1 MSKPTI
7 IDPNLSKLSASVNDR
22 LLSANALMCYR
33 QNSVKIFL
41 RMRGVYLMEE
51 VLEQV
56 DRQRIVELAR
66 NLADI
71 VSITG
76 EEKEVAEYLGSE
88 FKKLGMQVEY
98 QEVEEGRP
106 NVIGTLKGTGGGAT
120 LMFCAH
126 MDHFDNPQETIVED
140 DRIYGRG
147 LVNMKAAFPC
157 YIEAVAAIQKAGVEL
172 KGDLII
178 SGVVGEIEKAQI
190 GRFQGKS
197 YRGAG
202 VGARYMMDHGVMADM
217 CIIGEPTGL
226 QLQIGNAGLV
236 WARVSVDGK
245 ATKFVLAAAK
255 LAEAIQDW
263 EKEYQRKYKH
273 KFMLPTVQIGAIEGG
288 NPFKPGTR
296 PTTDIFVIVKTLPG
310 TPPLAI
316 KRELEAV
323 CEKVRKR
330 ATDILDTRVDLYLST
345 DGYEISKGEYVV
357 KAMERAHKT
366 VLGQPVPYAKPI
378 RYGITSDGSRIAAYG
393 VPSITYGP
401 GFGTHLVDP
410 TETRAPAEWDT
421 PTGLR
426 RGVGIEN
433 MVNCTKVYALAAL
446 DICNAKKADV
456 AKS

>member
-1 MSKPTI
+1 MACSLA
-7 IDPNLSKLSASVNDR
+7 NL
-22 LLSANALMCYR
+22 
-33 QNSVKIFL
+33 
-41 RMRGVYLMEE
+41 
-51 VLEQV
+51 
-56 DRQRIVELAR
+56 
-66 NLADI
+66 

-76 EEKEVAEYLGSE
+76 EEKEVAEYLGDQFE
-88 FKKLGMQVEY
+88 RFGMQVEY
-98 QEVEEGRP
+98 QEVEENRP
-106 NVIGTLKGTGGGAT
+106 NVIGTLKGSGGGAT

-126 MDHFDNPQETIVED
+126 MDHFDNPQETVVD
-140 DRIYGRG
+140 GDRVYGRG

-157 YIEAVAAIQKAGVEL
+157 YIEAVAALQKAGVQL
-172 KGDLII
+172 RGDLII

-190 GRFQGKS
+190 GRFQGKN

-226 QLQIGNAGLV
+226 QLQIGNAGLL

-255 LAEAIQDW
+255 VAQAIQDW
-263 EKEYQRKYKH
+263 EKEYQRKYPH

-296 PTTDIFVIVKTLPG
+296 PTTDIFVIVKMLPG
-310 TPPLAI
+310 AVPLAI
-316 KRELEAV
+316 KRDLEQV

-330 ATDILDTRVDLYLST
+330 ESDILDIRVELYLT
-345 DGYEISKGEYVV
+345 TPGYEISKSEYVV
-357 KAMERAHKT
+357 KAMERAHKM
-366 VLGQPVPYAKPI
+366 VFNQPVPYAKPI
-378 RYGITSDGSRIAAYG
+378 RYGITSDGSRVAAYG
-393 VPSITYGP
+393 VPAITYGP

-410 TETRAPAEWDT
+410 TETKAGAEWDS
-421 PTGLR
+421 PTGIR

-446 DICNAKKADV
+446 DICNRKKDEV
-456 AKS
+456 AKG

>member
-1 MSKPTI
+1 M
-7 IDPNLSKLSASVNDR
+7 
-22 LLSANALMCYR
+22 
-33 QNSVKIFL
+33 QQ
-41 RMRGVYLMEE
+41 

-56 DRQRIVELAR
+56 DRNRIVDMACSLA
-66 NLADI
+66 NL

-76 EEKEVAEYLGSE
+76 EEKEVAEYLGDQFE
-88 FKKLGMQVEY
+88 RLGMQVEY
-98 QEVEEGRP
+98 QEVEENRP
-106 NVIGTLKGTGGGAT
+106 NVIGTLKGSGGGAT

-126 MDHFDNPQETIVED
+126 MDHFDNPQETVVD
-140 DRIYGRG
+140 GDRVYGRG

-157 YIEAVAAIQKAGVEL
+157 YIEAVAALQKAGVQL
-172 KGDLII
+172 RGDLII

-190 GRFQGKS
+190 GRFQGKN

-226 QLQIGNAGLV
+226 QLQIGNAGLL

-255 LAEAIQDW
+255 VAQAIQDW
-263 EKEYQRKYKH
+263 EKEYQRKYPH

-296 PTTDIFVIVKTLPG
+296 PTTDIFVIVKMLPG
-310 TPPLAI
+310 AVPLAI
-316 KRELEAV
+316 KRDLEQV

-330 ATDILDTRVDLYLST
+330 ESDILDIRVELYLT
-345 DGYEISKGEYVV
+345 TPGYEISKSEYVV
-357 KAMERAHKT
+357 KAMERAHKM
-366 VLGQPVPYAKPI
+366 VFNQPVPYAKPI

-393 VPSITYGP
+393 VPAITYGP

-410 TETRAPAEWDT
+410 TETKAGAEWDS
-421 PTGLR
+421 PTGIR

-446 DICNAKKADV
+446 DICNRKKDEV
-456 AKS
+456 AKG

>member
-1 MSKPTI
+1 M
-7 IDPNLSKLSASVNDR
+7 
-22 LLSANALMCYR
+22 
-33 QNSVKIFL
+33 QQ
-41 RMRGVYLMEE
+41 
-51 VLEQV
+51 VLEAV
-56 DRQRIVELAR
+56 DRQRIVEIACK
-66 NLADI
+66 LADT

-88 FKKLGMQVEY
+88 LERLGMQVEY

-106 NVIGTLKGTGGGAT
+106 NVIGTLKGSGGGPT

-126 MDHFDNPQETIVED
+126 MDHFDNPQETVVED

-157 YIEAVAAIQKAGVEL
+157 YIEAIAALQKAGVQL
-172 KGDLII
+172 NGDLII

-226 QLQIGNAGLV
+226 QLQIGNAGLL

-255 LAEAIQDW
+255 VAQAIQDW
-263 EKEYQRKYKH
+263 EKEYQRKYTH
-273 KFMLPTVQIGAIEGG
+273 KFMLPTVQIGAIDGG
-288 NPFKPGTR
+288 NAFKPGTR
-296 PTTDIFVIVKTLPG
+296 PTTDIFVIVKMLPG
-310 TPPLAI
+310 AVPLAI
-316 KRELEAV
+316 KRDIEQV
-323 CEKVRKR
+323 CERVRSR
-330 ATDILDTRVDLYLST
+330 EPDILDIRVDLYLT
-345 DGYEISKGEYVV
+345 TPGYEISKSEYVV

-366 VLGQPVPYAKPI
+366 VFNQPVPFAKPI

-393 VPSITYGP
+393 VPAITYGP

-410 TETRAPAEWDT
+410 TETKAGPEWDS
-421 PTGLR
+421 PSGVR

-433 MVNCTKVYALAAL
+433 MVNCTRVYAMAAL
-446 DICNAKKADV
+446 DIVNRKKNEV
-456 AKS
+456 AKA

>member
-1 MSKPTI
+1 M
-7 IDPNLSKLSASVNDR
+7 
-22 LLSANALMCYR
+22 
-33 QNSVKIFL
+33 QQ
-41 RMRGVYLMEE
+41 

-56 DRQRIVELAR
+56 DRQRIVEIAC
-66 NLADI
+66 NLADK

-76 EEKEVAEYLGSE
+76 EEKEVAEYLGGE
-88 FKKLGMQVEY
+88 FERLGMQVEY

-106 NVIGTLKGTGGGAT
+106 NVIGRLKGSGGGAT
-120 LMFCAH
+120 LMFNAH
-126 MDHFDNPQETIVED
+126 MDHFDNPQETSVED

-157 YIEAVAAIQKAGVEL
+157 YIEAVAALQKAGVKL

-178 SGVVGEIEKAQI
+178 AGVVGEIEKAQV
-190 GRFQGKS
+190 GRFQGKT

-202 VGARYMMDHGVMADM
+202 VGARYLMDHGVMADM

-226 QLQIGNAGLV
+226 QLQIGNSGLL

-245 ATKFVLAAAK
+245 ATKFVLAACKVAQ
-255 LAEAIQDW
+255 AIQDW
-263 EKEYQRKYKH
+263 EKEYQRKHPH

-296 PTTDIFVIVKTLPG
+296 PTTDIFVIVKMLPG
-310 TPPLAI
+310 AVPLAI
-316 KRELEAV
+316 KRDIEQV
-323 CEKVRKR
+323 CERVRKR
-330 ATDILDTRVDLYLST
+330 ESDILDIRVELYLT
-345 DGYEISKGEYVV
+345 TPGYEISKSEYVV

-366 VLGQPVPYAKPI
+366 VFNQPVPYAKPI

-393 VPSITYGP
+393 VPAITYGP

-410 TETRAPAEWDT
+410 TETKAGAEWDT
-421 PTGLR
+421 PTGIR

-433 MVNCTKVYALAAL
+433 MVNCAKVYAMAAL
-446 DICNAKKADV
+446 DICNRKKAEV
-456 AKS
+456 AKA

>member
-1 MSKPTI
+1 M
-7 IDPNLSKLSASVNDR
+7 LESA
-22 LLSANALMCYR
+22 
-33 QNSVKIFL
+33 
-41 RMRGVYLMEE
+41 

-56 DRQRIVELAR
+56 DRGRIVECAR
-66 NLADI
+66 NVADI
-71 VSITG
+71 VSLTG
-76 EEKEVAEYLGSE
+76 DEKEIAEYLGGE
-88 FKKLGMQVEY
+88 FASLGMQVEY

-106 NVIGTLKGTGGGAT
+106 NVIGTWKGSGGGAT

-126 MDHFDNPQETIVED
+126 MDHFDNPQATQVED
-140 DRIYGRG
+140 ERIYGRG

-157 YIEAVAAIQKAGVEL
+157 YIEAVAALQKAGIRL

-202 VGARYMMDHGVMADM
+202 VGARYMMDHGILADM

-245 ATKFVLAAAK
+245 ATRFVLAAAK
-255 LAEAIQDW
+255 VAQAIQEW
-263 EKEYQRKYKH
+263 ERDYQHKYTH

-316 KRELEAV
+316 KRELEKV
-323 CEKVRKR
+323 CDKMRRKES
-330 ATDILDTRVDLYLST
+330 DILDIRVELYLST
-345 DGYEISKGEYVV
+345 DGYEISKSEYVV
-357 KAMERAHKT
+357 QAMARAHKT
-366 VLGQPVPYAKPI
+366 VFGKVVSYAKPI

-410 TETRAPAEWDT
+410 TETKAPPEWDT
-421 PTGLR
+421 PSGVR

-433 MVNCTKVYALAAL
+433 MVNCTKVYTLAAL
-446 DICNAKKADV
+446 DICSKRKEQV

>member
-1 MSKPTI
+1 M
-7 IDPNLSKLSASVNDR
+7 
-22 LLSANALMCYR
+22 
-33 QNSVKIFL
+33 QQ
-41 RMRGVYLMEE
+41 

-56 DRQRIVELAR
+56 DRHRIVEMACSLA
-66 NLADI
+66 NL

-76 EEKEVAEYLGSE
+76 EEKEVAEYLGDQFE
-88 FKKLGMQVEY
+88 RLGMQVEY
-98 QEVEEGRP
+98 QEVEENRP
-106 NVIGTLKGTGGGAT
+106 NVIGTLKGSGGGAT

-126 MDHFDNPQETIVED
+126 MDHFDNPQETVVD
-140 DRIYGRG
+140 GDRVYGRG

-157 YIEAVAAIQKAGVEL
+157 YIEAVAALQKAGVQL
-172 KGDLII
+172 RGDLII

-190 GRFQGKS
+190 GRFQGKN

-226 QLQIGNAGLV
+226 QLQIGNAGLL

-255 LAEAIQDW
+255 VAQAIQDW
-263 EKEYQRKYKH
+263 EKEYQRKYPH

-296 PTTDIFVIVKTLPG
+296 PTTDIFVIVKMLPG
-310 TPPLAI
+310 AVPLAI
-316 KRELEAV
+316 KRDLEQV

-330 ATDILDTRVDLYLST
+330 ESDILDIRVELYLT
-345 DGYEISKGEYVV
+345 TPGYEISKSEYVV

-366 VLGQPVPYAKPI
+366 VFNQPVPYAKPI

-393 VPSITYGP
+393 VPAITYGP

-410 TETRAPAEWDT
+410 TETKAGAEWDS
-421 PTGLR
+421 PTGIR

-446 DICNAKKADV
+446 DICNRKKEEV
-456 AKS
+456 AKA

>member
-1 MSKPTI
+1 MQ
-7 IDPNLSKLSASVNDR
+7 D
-22 LLSANALMCYR
+22 
-33 QNSVKIFL
+33 
-41 RMRGVYLMEE
+41 

-56 DRQRIVELAR
+56 DRQRIVEIACK
-66 NLADI
+66 LADT

-88 FKKLGMQVEY
+88 FERLGMQVEY

-106 NVIGTLKGTGGGAT
+106 NVIAKLKGSGGGAT

-126 MDHFDNPQETIVED
+126 MDHFDNPQETVVDD

-157 YIEAVAAIQKAGVEL
+157 YIEAVAALQKAGVQL

-190 GRFQGKS
+190 GRFQGKH

-226 QLQIGNAGLV
+226 QLQIGNAGLL
-236 WARVSVDGK
+236 WARISVDGR
-245 ATKFVLAAAK
+245 ATKFVLAACNVAQ
-255 LAEAIQDW
+255 AIQDW
-263 EKEYQRKYKH
+263 EKEYQRKNTH
-273 KFMLPTVQIGAIEGG
+273 KFMLPTVQIGAIDGG
-288 NPFKPGTR
+288 NAFKPGTR
-296 PTTDIFVIVKTLPG
+296 PTTDIFVIVKMLPG
-310 TPPLAI
+310 AVPLAI
-316 KRELEAV
+316 KRDIEQV
-323 CEKVRKR
+323 CERVRKR
-330 ATDILDTRVDLYLST
+330 EPDILDVRVDLYLT
-345 DGYEISKGEYVV
+345 TPGYEISKREYVV
-357 KAMERAHKT
+357 KAMEQAHRT
-366 VLGQPVPYAKPI
+366 VFNEPVPYAKPI

-393 VPSITYGP
+393 VPAITYGP

-410 TETRAPAEWDT
+410 TETKAGPEWDS
-421 PTGLR
+421 PTGVR

-433 MVNCTKVYALAAL
+433 MVNCTKVYAMAAL
-446 DICNAKKADV
+446 DIVNRKKDDV
-456 AKS
+456 AKA